1 VQSVPQSTYNA
12 GQWEARLW
20 PWAQPDLNYAAP
32 EYILSRSCD
41 LSSDMFSFGVLIYSI
56 YNKGRPPFD
65 CDNNMTAFKRN
76 IEQVISRI
84 YLKVI
89 GCLPCASILK
99 SVLVEMW
106 LCDVYE
112 KKIKYMYRTHF
123 QMDGFTQRL
132 VLTLEQKATQKW
144 PICTIVRVLS

>member
-1 VQSVPQSTYNA
+1 MSAVLIFCPVRSVPQSTYNA
-12 GQWEARLW
+12 GQWEPRLW

-76 IEQVISRI
+76 VEQVISRSNR
-84 YLKVI
+84 LFTLCFCFKKCPCGNVI
-89 GCLPCASILK
+89 C
-99 SVLVEMW
+99 M
-106 LCDVYE
+106 
-112 KKIKYMYRTHF
+112 KIKLNTCIERIF
-123 QMDGFTQRL
+123 
-132 VLTLEQKATQKW
+132 KW
-144 PICTIVRVLS
+144 MASPKDSF

>member
-1 VQSVPQSTYNA
+1 MRSVPQSTYNA
-12 GQWEARLW
+12 GQWEPRLW

-41 LSSDMFSFGVLIYSI
+41 LSSDMFSLGVLIYSI

-76 IEQVISRI
+76 VEQVISRSNR
-84 YLKVI
+84 LFTL
-89 GCLPCASILK
+89 CFCFK
-99 SVLVEMW
+99 SVLGLW
-106 LCDVYE
+106 KCDLYE
-112 KKIKYMYRTHF
+112 NKTKYMYRTHF

-132 VLTLEQKATQKW
+132 ILTLGQKATQK
-144 PICTIVRVLS
+144 